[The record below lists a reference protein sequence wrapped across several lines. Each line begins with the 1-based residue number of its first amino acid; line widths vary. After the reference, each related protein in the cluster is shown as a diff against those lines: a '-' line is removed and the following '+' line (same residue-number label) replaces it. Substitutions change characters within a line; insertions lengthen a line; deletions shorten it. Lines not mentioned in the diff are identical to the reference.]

1 MAQVPFALEGL
12 LGSKYLPL
20 IHVLLQLELYHG
32 LVLNL
37 VIAVVVDLVEM
48 VLSTVASLVHLI
60 TAVVHRQP

>member
-12 LGSKYLPL
+12 LGSMYLPL

-48 VLSTVASLVHLI
+48 VLSKVASLVHLS
-60 TAVVHRQP
+60 TAVVHHLP